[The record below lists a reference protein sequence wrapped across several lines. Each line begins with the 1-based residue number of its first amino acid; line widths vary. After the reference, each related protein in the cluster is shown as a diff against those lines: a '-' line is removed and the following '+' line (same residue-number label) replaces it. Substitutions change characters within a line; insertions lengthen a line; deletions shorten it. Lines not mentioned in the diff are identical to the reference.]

1 VASVRAEPIARAGE
15 HSLRS
20 AVDGFQI
27 PKERWGRL
35 TLAQIRRMSRLGAN
49 RAGVN
54 DGSPS
59 EPARRPPARCDV
71 ID

>member
-1 VASVRAEPIARAGE
+1 VSSVRAGAIAWARE

-27 PKERWGRL
+27 RKERWGHL
-35 TLAQIRRMSRLGAN
+35 TLAQIRRMSRLLAN
-49 RAGVN
+49 HAGVN

-59 EPARRPPARCDV
+59 EPARCPPARCDV